1 MNKKLLMGMLLCGGV
16 VISGCQKQNEYVNT
30 EYAYSMVGSSSIY
43 KSYIC
48 FDSNNAYNVIDNYV
62 AQTIFYW
69 RYEIKTISNMQIETN
84 ENIITLKED
93 NIITLDMYDYK
104 LNKNIKTSSLISQY
118 IKENIY
124 GASSN

>member
-1 MNKKLLMGMLLCGGV
+1 MLLCSGV

-43 KSYIC
+43 RSYIC
-48 FDSNNAYNVIDNYV
+48 FDSNNAYEVIDNYV

-69 RYEIKTISNMQIETN
+69 RYEIKTISKMQIETN
-84 ENIITLKED
+84 KNIITLKED